1 MPGEAY
7 PAPETTGR
15 ELSTYGYYDLAFSSD
30 IPFPEASAE
39 NVGQP
44 SFDFEMWPAGEP
56 ALEPSRW
63 CWHGRLVD
71 GEPWLS
77 VGTVERGHLLRFA
90 GLADFLVLADG
101 KTIRCYPRAGVAMR
115 RLRQLFLNQVVP
127 RVLHG
132 RMGFFLHASA
142 VIVSGGAVAFL
153 GESGYGKSTLAASF
167 CRDGYA
173 LLTDDGLFLKEVA
186 EELFAIPSRLSLS
199 LWPDAAEEI
208 FPHERREPGE
218 TAYVHKQMFAA
229 APIRLPDNE
238 DGVSLRRAYVLSP
251 PGAASDDS
259 GITFI
264 PQSAREAFEE
274 LVQYV
279 FRLDIHSTQ
288 ALKREFDCLSRLV
301 GEVPFYRL
309 SFPRRFSA
317 LPHVRDAILEHLTS
331 PR

>member
-1 MPGEAY
+1 M
-7 PAPETTGR
+7 
-15 ELSTYGYYDLAFSSD
+15 STYGFYDLAFSSD

-44 SFDFEMWPAGEP
+44 DFDFEMRPAGGP

-63 CWHGRLVD
+63 CWHGRFVD

-101 KTIRCYPRAGVAMR
+101 KTIRCYPRAGVAIW
-115 RLRQLFLNQVVP
+115 RLRQLFLKQVVS

-132 RMGFFLHASA
+132 RLGVVLHASA

-153 GESGYGKSTLAASF
+153 GESGWGKSTLAASF

-173 LLTDDGLFLKEVA
+173 LLADDGLFLKEVA

-218 TAYVHKQMFAA
+218 TAYVQKQMFAS

-238 DGVSLRRAYVLSP
+238 DGVPLLRAYVFSP
-251 PGAASDDS
+251 PGASSDDS

-274 LVQYV
+274 LVKYV
-279 FRLDIHSTQ
+279 FRLDIHSTR
-288 ALKREFDCLSRLV
+288 ALKREFGCLSRLV
-301 GEVPFYRL
+301 DEVSFYRL

-317 LPHVRDAILEHLTS
+317 LPRVRDAILEHLTS
-331 PR
+331 PC